1 MDARQ
6 HLYYALGA
14 LAYAVAKS
22 DGTVQKEERDKVHK
36 IVSTAVKHDID
47 FTYTDIIFQLL
58 QKDTVGF
65 MDVYKWA
72 MKAFETG
79 KYHFTDEM
87 KQDFQWVIEQ
97 VAIAFPPK
105 TEEERQL
112 LERFGED
119 LKSLTVRNTID

>member
-22 DGTVQKEERDKVHK
+22 DGTVQKEEQEKVHK
-36 IVSTAVKHDID
+36 ILGTVVKHDID

-58 QKDTVGF
+58 QKDNSGF
-65 MDVYKWA
+65 RDVYAWA

-87 KQDFQWVIEQ
+87 KQDFQWVIDQ
-97 VAIAFPPK
+97 VALSFPPK
-105 TEEERQL
+105 TKEERDL

-119 LKSLTVRNTID
+119 LKTLTVRNTID